1 TKLFYLFLI
10 VSFIPLTIAGAI
22 VYKYVHDHIKQEVL
36 NEQKVNGHILKTQ
49 LNLLLSKRMFRVVDF
64 CSDGFIRDCVEQINY
79 QPESSQIIE
88 NLNTHLEVNKKSLDT
103 DIFEIE
109 VLNHKGKVIATT
121 SQEQMGK
128 DKSHKNYFRIP
139 FLSQEQK
146 GPYFAD
152 AIEYKEDQGRL
163 ELVFSSILTDKE
175 LHGPIGV
182 LATKVKGEILQ
193 NIINIAAQESD
204 IKDVTNVF
212 GTIYVIN
219 NKQEIIA
226 GTFDNANFRYGD
238 IIDSMAVRQTIETKE
253 EFSGRCE
260 DPSGIEMLC
269 STLLIPETNWLI
281 LAEKEI
287 EEAFLPLKQITNIF
301 IISGGVT
308 LLLVFF
314 LSYCVSSNINA
325 VIKMLLD
332 GIKRI
337 ASGDLEH
344 PVAVIRSKDEIGELS
359 ESFVTMSKKLRK
371 SHEALEEH
379 SRALEE
385 QTRTLEQKVEER
397 TLELKEAN
405 NKLQET
411 DKRKTEFLSI
421 ASHELRTPLAAVLG
435 YTKIIKNRLEDV
447 IFPNVATEDSK
458 VVMSISKVQNGLD
471 TLVLEGS
478 RLTDLINDLLDI
490 EKIESGE
497 IEWKT
502 EHISVAEIIKH
513 ATDLTRS
520 SFEENCIELIIDVE
534 DELPEVVGDTNR
546 LEQVVINLISNAVK
560 FTENGTITCRAR
572 NINSELVISVID
584 TGQGIPEG
592 DRERIFNKFKQTGTV
607 LKGKPKGTGLGLS
620 ICKEI
625 VKHHGGRIW
634 VEGELG
640 KGSTFIFT
648 LPHLIY
654 GAKD

>member
-1 TKLFYLFLI
+1 MALFLLTVQLVI
-10 VSFIPLTIAGAI
+10 VTRPCIGA
-22 VYKYVHDHIKQEVL
+22 
-36 NEQKVNGHILKTQ
+36 
-49 LNLLLSKRMFRVVDF
+49 
-64 CSDGFIRDCVEQINY
+64 
-79 QPESSQIIE
+79 
-88 NLNTHLEVNKKSLDT
+88 
-103 DIFEIE
+103 
-109 VLNHKGKVIATT
+109 
-121 SQEQMGK
+121 
-128 DKSHKNYFRIP
+128 
-139 FLSQEQK
+139 
-146 GPYFAD
+146 
-152 AIEYKEDQGRL
+152 
-163 ELVFSSILTDKE
+163 
-175 LHGPIGV
+175 
-182 LATKVKGEILQ
+182 ILQ

-204 IKDVTNVF
+204 IKDVANVF

-238 IIDSMAVRQTIETKE
+238 IIDSMAVQQTIETKE
-253 EFSGRCE
+253 EFSGRCKG
-260 DPSGIEMLC
+260 PSGIEMLC

-281 LAEKEI
+281 LTEKEI

-308 LLLVFF
+308 LLLVSF

-435 YTKIIKNRLEDV
+435 YTKIIRNRLEDV
-447 IFPNVATEDSK
+447 IFPNVGTEDSK

-471 TLVLEGS
+471 TLVLEGR

-513 ATDLTRS
+513 ATDLTCR
-520 SFEENCIELIIDVE
+520 SFEEDSCELIIDVE
-534 DELPEVVGDTNR
+534 DELPEVVGDKNR
-546 LEQVVINLISNAVK
+546 LEQVMINLISNALK
-560 FTENGTITCRAR
+560 FTKNGSITCRAR
-572 NINSELVISVID
+572 KLNNEIVVSVID
-584 TGQGIPEG
+584 TGKGIPEG
-592 DRERIFNKFKQTGTV
+592 DHEKIFEKFKQSGSV
-607 LKGKPKGTGLGLS
+607 IKGKQKGTGLGLP

-625 VKHHGGRIW
+625 AKHHGGRIW
-634 VEGELG
+634 VVSEPG
-640 KGSTFIFT
+640 KGSTFSFT
-648 LPHLIY
+648 LPLKFSIE
-654 GAKD
+654 GERSVCQ

>member
-1 TKLFYLFLI
+1 
-10 VSFIPLTIAGAI
+10 
-22 VYKYVHDHIKQEVL
+22 
-36 NEQKVNGHILKTQ
+36 
-49 LNLLLSKRMFRVVDF
+49 
-64 CSDGFIRDCVEQINY
+64 
-79 QPESSQIIE
+79 
-88 NLNTHLEVNKKSLDT
+88 
-103 DIFEIE
+103 
-109 VLNHKGKVIATT
+109 
-121 SQEQMGK
+121 
-128 DKSHKNYFRIP
+128 
-139 FLSQEQK
+139 
-146 GPYFAD
+146 
-152 AIEYKEDQGRL
+152 
-163 ELVFSSILTDKE
+163 
-175 LHGPIGV
+175 
-182 LATKVKGEILQ
+182 
-193 NIINIAAQESD
+193 
-204 IKDVTNVF
+204 
-212 GTIYVIN
+212 
-219 NKQEIIA
+219 
-226 GTFDNANFRYGD
+226 
-238 IIDSMAVRQTIETKE
+238 MAVRQTIETKE
-253 EFSGRCE
+253 EFSGRCK

-314 LSYCVSSNINA
+314 LSYCVSCNINA

-359 ESFVTMSKKLRK
+359 ESFVTMSKKLKK

-471 TLVLEGS
+471 TLVLEGR

-520 SFEENCIELIIDVE
+520 SFEENGIKLIIDVE
-534 DELPEVVGDTNR
+534 GELPEVVGDANR

-560 FTENGTITCRAR
+560 FTENGTIT
-572 NINSELVISVID
+572 
-584 TGQGIPEG
+584 
-592 DRERIFNKFKQTGTV
+592 
-607 LKGKPKGTGLGLS
+607 
-620 ICKEI
+620 
-625 VKHHGGRIW
+625 
-634 VEGELG
+634 
-640 KGSTFIFT
+640 
-648 LPHLIY
+648 
-654 GAKD
+654 